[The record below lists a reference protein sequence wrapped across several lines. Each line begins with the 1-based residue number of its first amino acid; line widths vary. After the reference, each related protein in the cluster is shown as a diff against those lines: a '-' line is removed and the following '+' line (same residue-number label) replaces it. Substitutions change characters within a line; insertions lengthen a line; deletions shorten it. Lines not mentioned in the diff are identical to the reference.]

1 MKLVVAIVQDY
12 DTDSLL
18 RSITVAGMSA
28 TRIASTGGF
37 LRTGNTTVLMGV
49 PDDAVPRCLAL
60 VTECCQARVQRVADE
75 EFLDVTEWAAPG
87 IVEVRIGGAAVF
99 VLNVSRFERLE
110 RLPGDADVV

>member
-12 DTDSLL
+12 DTDHLL
-18 RSITVAGMSA
+18 RAVTEAGLSA

-49 PDDAVPRCLAL
+49 PDDAVARCLTL
-60 VTECCQARVQRVADE
+60 VADCCQARVQRAGEE

-87 IVEVRIGGAAVF
+87 VAEVRIGGAAIF
-99 VLNVSRFERLE
+99 VLRVARFERLE
-110 RLPGDADVV
+110 RRQSDAEDV